1 MKKQKLLLVM
11 TLGVLAVAMFVGC
24 GANKNTTETQN
35 VNDATG
41 GTKKDTTEKDTKKE
55 DNGGVVNDVV
65 DGVSDG
71 VKDVT
76 EGVSD
81 GVKDVTNGVENATD
95 HATDQKNTTQNQTK
109 ANGKSKA
116 PFCEIRSG
124 ALLFLLF
131 RKMNFRDG
139 DIIIV
144 DGFLCVFVRIR
155 WGRFVCMN
163 FWNRDIIIC

>member
-24 GANKNTTETQN
+24 GANKNTTEDPKQETQN

-55 DNGGVVNDVV
+55 DNGGVINDVV

-95 HATDQKNTTQNQTK
+95 HATDQKNTTPNQTK
-109 ANGKSKA
+109 AN
-116 PFCEIRSG
+116 
-124 ALLFLLF
+124 
-131 RKMNFRDG
+131 
-139 DIIIV
+139 
-144 DGFLCVFVRIR
+144 
-155 WGRFVCMN
+155 
-163 FWNRDIIIC
+163 